1 MLSITIL
8 SMPTTPTLSQIQNA
22 IAIAERIQQLE
33 EELAAVMGGTE
44 NANRGSAPKET
55 TSTPAK
61 RGPGRPPKNAAAAAS
76 STTQPAKR
84 GRKPF
89 SAETKAKMAAAQ
101 RARWAGKSGATVKP
115 AASKPAQAGKR
126 TMSPEVR
133 ARLAA
138 AMKARWATAKKKGL
152 PGPNARK

>member
-1 MLSITIL
+1 MSTNA
-8 SMPTTPTLSQIQNA
+8 PTLSQIQSA
-22 IAIAERIQQLE
+22 IAIAERIEQLE
-33 EELAAVMGGTE
+33 EELAVVMGGVE
-44 NANRGSAPKET
+44 YGSRRSVAEAATP
-55 TSTPAK
+55 TPAK
-61 RGPGRPPKNAAAAAS
+61 RGPGRPRKSAVPVAS
-76 STTQPAKR
+76 PATPPAKR

-101 RARWAGKSGATVKP
+101 RARWAGKSGVGAVTAAKP
-115 AASKPAQAGKR
+115 AKAGKR

-138 AMKARWATAKKKGL
+138 AMKARWAAAKRKGL